1 MKLNKR
7 IIAWFLAGS
16 FLTGTFPLQAQKQIT
31 LKKGPNISMNITNR
45 HKDSK
50 RTYLNIGFLS
60 HFPQLNGIGINVI
73 SSTVQGTASGL
84 QISGITNISGLSA
97 SGVILS
103 SIANVS
109 GENLNGLAV
118 SGLMNISGKKANG
131 VQISAL
137 GNIGG
142 NSLNGLSMS
151 ALINLSGKDAKGI
164 QIGGLANINRNDQK
178 GIAIGGLM
186 NANGGDS
193 KGLHIT
199 SLLNVT
205 AKTSRGV
212 QLAGLGNVSVTNQ
225 GLQLACANYSEKN
238 KGLQLGVANFNNQGK
253 SGLQIGI
260 VNVSTD
266 STAHQWGCINLKPHT
281 RTQLLIS
288 GGNAN
293 KFNLAVRFKNRYT
306 YTQFGAGAYYLDM
319 NQDFSLSGFY
329 RAGVYLPITPRLS
342 VNGDLGYY
350 HIETFDNKNAGI
362 PARMYAIQPRISLE
376 YQIMKRLGMFV
387 AGGYNWTRT
396 YQGEKYENKTVFEA
410 GIILF

>member
-7 IIAWFLAGS
+7 TIAWFLAGS
-16 FLTGTFPLQAQKQIT
+16 LLTGIFPLQAQKQIS
-31 LKKGPNISMNITNR
+31 LKKGPNISVNITNQ
-45 HKDSK
+45 HKEPK
-50 RTYLNIGFLS
+50 QTYLNIGLLS
-60 HFPQLNGIGINVI
+60 HFPQLNGMGINLI
-73 SSTVQGTASGL
+73 SSTVQGTANGF
-84 QISGITNISGLSA
+84 QISGITNISGVNA

-103 SIANVS
+103 GIANVS
-109 GENLNGLAV
+109 GRNLNGLAV
-118 SGLMNISGKKANG
+118 SGLMNISGKDANG
-131 VQISAL
+131 VQVSAL

-142 NSLNGLSMS
+142 NSLNGINIS
-151 ALINLSGKDAKGI
+151 ALINLSGKDAKGF
-164 QIGGLANINRNDQK
+164 QIGGLANINRNNQK

-193 KGLHIT
+193 KGLYIT
-199 SLLNVT
+199 SLLNIT

-238 KGLQLGVANFNNQGK
+238 KGLQLGIANFNNQGK
-253 SGLQIGI
+253 SGLQLGF

-266 STAHQWGCINLKPHT
+266 STSHQLGCINLKPNT
-281 RTQLLIS
+281 RVQLLIS

-306 YTQFGAGAYYLDM
+306 YTQFGAGTYYLDM
-319 NQDFSLSGFY
+319 NQDFSFSGFY
-329 RAGVYLPITPRLS
+329 RAGIYLPIASKLS
-342 VNGDLGYY
+342 ANGDIGYY
-350 HIETFDNKNAGI
+350 HIETLDNKNKGI

-376 YQIMKRLGMFV
+376 YQLMKRFGIFV

-396 YQGEKYENKTVFEA
+396 YQGEKFENKGIFEA